1 MKENHLREYRR
12 LHDIGVGSPKS
23 GRIWTVRGRA
33 VRAVKEGS
41 QGVAE
46 VLWRSSVCLD
56 SGQVEN
62 LDSQA
67 EGQGLK
73 ALRVQDWAGMI
84 YQKV

>member
-1 MKENHLREYRR
+1 ME
-12 LHDIGVGSPKS
+12 
-23 GRIWTVRGRA
+23 
-33 VRAVKEGS
+33 EGS
-41 QGVAE
+41 QGVVE

-56 SGQVEN
+56 SEQVEN